1 MMAGLNFER
10 TNIAAG
16 TVGWQRLLLNYCV
29 PYAQRRVQFGKAT
42 ADIPANQDKIAD
54 MVMRLN
60 MLRNSVYYTAWQWD
74 RGEDITVEASS
85 IKAMGVQM
93 TLKSAEDATQV
104 MGGDGVNR
112 FYPVQNVFEVSKT
125 EHVAGGTV
133 EACRMTVFRSAL
145 KIMKEDLQMV
155 RREIDEA
162 TGVPVPAY
170 RDVEKRLP
178 VSEENVLS
186 VLAEDYRV
194 NPGLHMTV
202 GDLRQYIEG
211 DEDEI
216 LRTAERL
223 EEQGSVMALR
233 DRKNG
238 GIRLVKAT
246 YEGLAKARP
255 KEDYQWFPDWV
266 TGERRF

>member
-1 MMAGLNFER
+1 M
-10 TNIAAG
+10 
-16 TVGWQRLLLNYCV
+16 
-29 PYAQRRVQFGKAT
+29 
-42 ADIPANQDKIAD
+42 
-54 MVMRLN
+54 
-60 MLRNSVYYTAWQWD
+60 
-74 RGEDITVEASS
+74 
-85 IKAMGVQM
+85 
-93 TLKSAEDATQV
+93 
-104 MGGDGVNR
+104 
-112 FYPVQNVFEVSKT
+112 
-125 EHVAGGTV
+125 AGGTV
-133 EACRMTVFRSAL
+133 EACRMTVFRSAA
-145 KIMKEDLQMV
+145 EDHERRSSDV

-211 DEDEI
+211 DEDEV

-238 GIRLVKAT
+238 GIRL
-246 YEGLAKARP
+246 
-255 KEDYQWFPDWV
+255 
-266 TGERRF
+266 